1 MTVCLAPDDQLEIV
15 SEILPPQ
22 ILCCCSGEWD
32 GFSGFNWGGGG
43 ASTAAAYLQRLFGG
57 ALVNVVGR
65 VASAVGIDGV
75 HAPTVALSA
84 SGATLTV
91 TVANA
96 LAGYGTPDGQR
107 ALRLTVRCNE
117 CEVTTVIL
125 NGKMHKG
132 QTRAT
137 LAAGWITTV

>member
-1 MTVCLAPDDQLEIV
+1 MKYCLKFCAA
-15 SEILPPQ
+15 
-22 ILCCCSGEWD
+22 CSGEWD

-65 VASAVGIDGV
+65 VASGAVGIDGV

-107 ALRLTVRCNE
+107 ALRLTVRCDA